1 VQHSDDRERSVEPE
15 HDAKDDVTGPP
26 PTVNERIE
34 LRRLELEIEEMKE
47 GTRARK
53 EEMAFGI
60 RQQEL
65 DGQMARFQRQADSA
79 DRQAQQRIRYG
90 LIAIIGGLG
99 TLATLYIVSV
109 FFYSSGGTNA
119 EQVANNVVASMGA
132 ITGVIG
138 SLVSAYFGIQL
149 GTAGRE
155 RAEAQRDRALA
166 ASSEETHS
174 Q

>member
-1 VQHSDDRERSVEPE
+1 MERSVGPE
-15 HDAKDDVTGPP
+15 HDAQDAVIGTP

-34 LRRLELEIEEMKE
+34 LRRLELELEQLKE
-47 GTRARK
+47 DTRQQK
-53 EEMAFGI
+53 EVQAFDI
-60 RQQEL
+60 RAQEL
-65 DGQMARFQRQADSA
+65 DYERARFERQADSA

-90 LIAIIGGLG
+90 MIAIIAGLG
-99 TLATLYIVSV
+99 TLAALYIVSV
-109 FFYSSGGTNA
+109 FYSSAGTNP

-166 ASSEETHS
+166 ASSEETPSHS
-174 Q
+174 GARKC